1 MMRSILHVPV
11 LVGLM
16 VWTASCATVP
26 EPTPVVTTAITKQL
40 PGPWTVVDGGP
51 AFFKAEAVLFSA
63 DGRIRITREGKLRRG
78 TWAMVDGMLEVKG
91 VEQTTRFEIT
101 PTADGLMLRPLAER
115 QGAWQRTD
123 AEVTLRGA
131 RVLPTAG

>member
-1 MMRSILHVPV
+1 MMRSILQVLVPV
-11 LVGLM
+11 VLM

-101 PTADGLMLRPLAER
+101 PTADGLVLRPLAER
-115 QGAWQRTD
+115 QGAWRRTD
-123 AEVTLRGA
+123 AEVTLRAA

>member
-1 MMRSILHVPV
+1 MRHGSI
-11 LVGLM
+11 
-16 VWTASCATVP
+16 
-26 EPTPVVTTAITKQL
+26 TTQL
-40 PGPWTVVDGGP
+40 PGPWTVVDGGS

-91 VEQTTRFEIT
+91 VEQTTRFEVA
-101 PTADGLMLRPLAER
+101 PTADGLVLRPLVER
-115 QGAWQRTD
+115 QGAWRRTD
-123 AEVTLRGA
+123 AEVTLRAA

>member
-1 MMRSILHVPV
+1 MRSILQVLVPV
-11 LVGLM
+11 VLM

-40 PGPWTVVDGGP
+40 PGPWTVVDGGS

-78 TWAMVDGMLEVKG
+78 TWSMVDGMLEVKG

-101 PTADGLMLRPLAER
+101 PTSDGLMLRPLAER
-115 QGAWQRTD
+115 QGAWRRTD
-123 AEVTLRGA
+123 AEVTLRAA

>member
-40 PGPWTVVDGGP
+40 PGPWTVVDGGS

-91 VEQTTRFEIT
+91 VEQTTRFEVT
-101 PTADGLMLRPLAER
+101 PTADGLVLRPLAER
-115 QGAWQRTD
+115 QGAWRRTD
-123 AEVTLRGA
+123 AQVTLRGA
-131 RVLPTAG
+131 CVLPTAG

>member
-1 MMRSILHVPV
+1 MMRSIPIV
-11 LVGLM
+11 LLLV
-16 VWTASCATVP
+16 ASCATVP
-26 EPTPVVTTAITKQL
+26 EPAPLVTTAITKQL
-40 PGPWTVVDGGP
+40 PGPWTVVAGGA

-91 VEQTTRFEIT
+91 VEQTTRFEVT
-101 PTADGLMLRPLAER
+101 PTADGLLLRPLAER
-115 QGAWQRTD
+115 QGAWRRTE

>member
-1 MMRSILHVPV
+1 MMRSILQVPV
-11 LVGLM
+11 LVGLV

-26 EPTPVVTTAITKQL
+26 EPTPVVTTVITKQL
-40 PGPWTVVDGGP
+40 PGPWTVVDGGSV
-51 AFFKAEAVLFSA
+51 FFKAEAVLFSA

-91 VEQTTRFEIT
+91 VEQTTRFEVA
-101 PTADGLMLRPLAER
+101 PTAGGLVLRPLVER
-115 QGAWQRTD
+115 QGAWRRTD
-123 AEVTLRGA
+123 AQVTLRDA

>member
-115 QGAWQRTD
+115 QGAWRRTD
-123 AEVTLRGA
+123 AEVTLRAA

>member
-40 PGPWTVVDGGP
+40 PGPWTVVDGGS

-78 TWAMVDGMLEVKG
+78 TWAMVDGVLEVKG

-115 QGAWQRTD
+115 QGAWRRTD
-123 AEVTLRGA
+123 AEVTLRAA

>member
-11 LVGLM
+11 LVVLM
-16 VWTASCATVP
+16 AWTASCATVP
-26 EPTPVVTTAITKQL
+26 EPAPVVTTAITKQL
-40 PGPWTVVDGGP
+40 PGPWTVVDGGS

-91 VEQTTRFEIT
+91 VEQTTRFEVA
-101 PTADGLMLRPLAER
+101 PTADGLVLRPLVER
-115 QGAWQRTD
+115 QGAWRRTD
-123 AEVTLRGA
+123 AQVTLRGA

>member
-91 VEQTTRFEIT
+91 VEQTTRFEVA